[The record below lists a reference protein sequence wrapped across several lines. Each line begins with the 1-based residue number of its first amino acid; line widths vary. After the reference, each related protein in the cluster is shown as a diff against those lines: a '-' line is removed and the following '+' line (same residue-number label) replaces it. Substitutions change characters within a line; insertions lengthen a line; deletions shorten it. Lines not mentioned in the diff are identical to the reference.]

1 MRIVAGLAK
10 GRRLAA
16 PPGDDVRPTA
26 DRVREALFSSLQ
38 PRLLDARV
46 LDLYAGSGA
55 LGLEAA
61 SRGAAHVVLVERDR
75 RALEVLRDNVA
86 AVGLAGVEVV
96 AGEVTAVLTGRG
108 GQHLAGGAF
117 DVVLADPPYAA
128 AAADL
133 AAMLAALVPH
143 LAADAEVVL
152 ERARRD
158 PPPDWPEG
166 FEPREPRRYGAA
178 TLHRARWVA

>member
-10 GRRLAA
+10 GRRLHA

-26 DRVREALFSSLQ
+26 DRAREALFSSLQ

-61 SRGAAHVVLVERDR
+61 SRGAARVVLVERDR
-75 RALEVLRDNVA
+75 RTLEVLRRNVV

-96 AGEVTAVLTGRG
+96 TGEVASVLTGRG
-108 GQHLAGGAF
+108 AGELDGGPF
-117 DVVLADPPYAA
+117 DVVLADPPYATP
-128 AAADL
+128 DDEVD
-133 AAMLAALVPH
+133 AMLALLLPH
-143 LAADAEVVL
+143 LAADAEVVV

-158 PPPDWPEG
+158 RAPAWPEG
-166 FEPREPRRYGAA
+166 FEVREPRRYGAA
-178 TLHRARWVA
+178 VLHRARRLA